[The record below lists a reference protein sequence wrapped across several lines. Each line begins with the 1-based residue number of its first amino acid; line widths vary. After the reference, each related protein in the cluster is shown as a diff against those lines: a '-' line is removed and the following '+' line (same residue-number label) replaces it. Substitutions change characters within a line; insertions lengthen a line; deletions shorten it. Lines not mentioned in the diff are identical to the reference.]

1 MRKTIVFGLALFL
14 LPIITLAQEATS
26 AKILDYGIYTQKT
39 ESTVNEASTPS
50 TKRDVI
56 NDVTF
61 IEKTTRIPAKKD
73 VCFGFRFII
82 EGKPSESDI
91 VIVKKMIHPPISE
104 AGRTYTSHEYE
115 LTYTL
120 GTEHTTGFTFGSDYL
135 MVPGEWT
142 MQIFS
147 QGKKLLEQTFTV
159 YKP

>member
-39 ESTVNEASTPS
+39 ESTVKEANSPTPL
-50 TKRDVI
+50 RDVI
-56 NDVTF
+56 NDVKF
-61 IEKTTRIPAKKD
+61 IETTTRIPAKKD

-82 EGKPSESDI
+82 EGKPHESDI

-104 AGRTYTSHEYE
+104 AGRTYTSNEYE

-120 GTEHTTGFTFGSDYL
+120 GTERTTGFIFGSDYV

-142 MQIFS
+142 IQIFS